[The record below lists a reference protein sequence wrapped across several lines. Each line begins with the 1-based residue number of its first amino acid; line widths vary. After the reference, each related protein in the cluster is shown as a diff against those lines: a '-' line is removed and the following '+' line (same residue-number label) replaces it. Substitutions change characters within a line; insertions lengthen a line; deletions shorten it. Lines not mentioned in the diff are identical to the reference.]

1 MLDAEPWGPTFMPS
15 ELDDETLGRYLDDF
29 LWDDMRYLAAH
40 PETPALYD
48 SGCVYIPEPRGK
60 EVWRAVPHVLENG
73 GSVCHS
79 LSCWRAAELRN
90 AGIDARPVWTVQELG
105 DGSALY
111 HVVVYVA
118 PCDLAPDGMLDD
130 PSARLGMPGG
140 IAPQIA
146 MPRTP
151 QVANIRPP
159 VNVFSKLA
167 LRAA

>member
-1 MLDAEPWGPTFMPS
+1 MLDAEPWGPRFIPW
-15 ELDDETLGRYLDDF
+15 ELDDETLGALLD
-29 LWDDMRYLAAH
+29 LLLRDDMRYLQAH

-48 SGCVYIPEPRGK
+48 ANVRYLAEQRGS
-60 EVWRAVPHVLENG
+60 EVWRAIPHVIANG

-79 LSCWRAAELRN
+79 LACWRAAELRN

-111 HVVVYVA
+111 HVVVYIA